1 MKTYKKIFFK
11 YTLIILFLI
20 FFVNTLSTIV
30 QQTTRKI
37 IESDRLFS
45 FIMKNIIL
53 NLDKLSEYKPSDSN
67 DFNKTIEKIK
77 ENWKLDFIFS
87 GRLFIINFKLC

>member
-20 FFVNTLSTIV
+20 FFVNTLSTII
-30 QQTTRKI
+30 QQTARKV

-45 FIMKNIIL
+45 FMMRNIIL
-53 NLDKLSEYKPSDSN
+53 NLDKLSEYKPLDEEKAN
-67 DFNKTIEKIK
+67 LNKTIKKIK
-77 ENWKLDFIFS
+77 DNWKLD
-87 GRLFIINFKLC
+87 NEP

>member
-20 FFVNTLSTIV
+20 FFVNTMTTIA
-30 QQTTRKI
+30 QQTARKV

-45 FIMKNIIL
+45 FLMKNIIL
-53 NLDKLSEYKPSDSN
+53 NLDKLSEYKPSEEERIN
-67 DFNKTIEKIK
+67 FNKTIIKITD
-77 ENWKLDFIFS
+77 NWKLS
-87 GRLFIINFKLC
+87 NEP